1 MPSQLH
7 ESHVLLFRNQP
18 ALAAALIR
26 DVLHWELPTFSE
38 ARVISAEL
46 NDVQPAE
53 YRADLV
59 IELRTDE
66 AVSAIIVEVQLSVDG
81 RKEYTWPAYVANL
94 YARLERPVIL
104 LVIAADESVARWAS
118 RRIAMG
124 GPNYFKPFVIG
135 PSRVPEVIDEVVAR
149 ENPELAVLSA
159 MAHGDDADVD
169 RAIQIARI
177 AHATSEALD
186 ADRSKLYCDLI
197 LNSLGE
203 AALNA
208 LMKMDVRKFE
218 FRSEVVRTFV
228 AHGRAEGWAEGRAEL
243 ITTQLETRFG
253 PLSTE
258 TKARIV
264 VAKQDELDRIG
275 KRLLCATSLE
285 DALAPHA

>member
-66 AVSAIIVEVQLSVDG
+66 AVTAIIVEVQLSVDG

-104 LVIAADESVARWAS
+104 LVIAADDRVARWAS
-118 RRIAMG
+118 RRILLG
-124 GPNYFKPFVIG
+124 GSNYFQPFVIG
-135 PSRVPEVIDEVVAR
+135 PSRVPEVIDEAVAR
-149 ENPELAVLSA
+149 ESPELAVLSA
-159 MAHGDDADVD
+159 MAHGEDADVD
-169 RAIQIARI
+169 RAIQIARV
-177 AHATSEALD
+177 AQASSERLD
-186 ADRSKLYCDLI
+186 ADRSRLYCDLI

-203 AALNA
+203 AALDA
-208 LMKMDVRKFE
+208 LKKMDARKFK
-218 FRSEVVRTFV
+218 FRSAVVRRFV
-228 AHGRAEGWAEGRAEL
+228 AHGREEGQAEL
-243 ITTQLETRFG
+243 ITMLLETRFG
-253 PLSTE
+253 PLSAE
-258 TKARIV
+258 TKESISLANLE
-264 VAKQDELDRIG
+264 ELNRIG
-275 KRLLCATSLE
+275 KRLLYASSLE
-285 DALAPHA
+285 DALAAQA